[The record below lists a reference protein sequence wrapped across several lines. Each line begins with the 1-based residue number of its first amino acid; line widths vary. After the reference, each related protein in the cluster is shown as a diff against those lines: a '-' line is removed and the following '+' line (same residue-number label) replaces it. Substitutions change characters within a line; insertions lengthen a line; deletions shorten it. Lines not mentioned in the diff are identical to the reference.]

1 MVSKD
6 YGFIYLIIIR
16 FYYFYFII
24 FYFVYFICINIIYN
38 MASKKCWCKSV
49 WSLFGNKRTKKR
61 HNRRRRATRRRNM
74 RGG

>member
-1 MVSKD
+1 
-6 YGFIYLIIIR
+6 
-16 FYYFYFII
+16 
-24 FYFVYFICINIIYN
+24 